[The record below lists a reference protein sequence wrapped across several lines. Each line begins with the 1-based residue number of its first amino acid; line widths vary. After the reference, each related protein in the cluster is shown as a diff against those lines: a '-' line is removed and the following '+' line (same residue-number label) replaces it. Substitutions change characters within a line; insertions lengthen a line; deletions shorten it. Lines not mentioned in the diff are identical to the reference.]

1 MVHQS
6 AASSALV
13 ADLVPELETLIVQ
26 AMGEWKIPGLAIA
39 VVQNGEV
46 ALLKAFGQRDVEAG
60 LPVTTDTQFMICSI
74 TKSFTSTGLALLVD
88 ERLLDWSRP
97 VRDYI
102 PEFRL
107 HDPVATGR
115 ITVRDLLCHHWGLPR
130 HDWIHMPG
138 DLSRAQ
144 MLAALRHLE
153 PSQDIR
159 NAFQYQN
166 LGYVAAGL
174 VAERISGVSWEE
186 FTRTRLTDKLRIRV
200 SFTAE
205 ALAEASDAAVPYA
218 MDGGTRLRTQ
228 LWPIRTAPAGAINA
242 SITGIANWLRFHLG
256 RGEFDG
262 QRLLSPA
269 LIGEMQKPR
278 VHAGTSEFGEIGDLH
293 YGLGF
298 SAYRYRGERAVAHGG
313 GWLGWG
319 TLMSMLPERGI
330 GVAVF
335 TNRDPSPVTDILTN
349 LIFDRVCGTAPIP
362 WLDRFRERRRK
373 ALAQLDID
381 RNARPALRRMN
392 TRPSHELAEYAG
404 EYEHPGYGRIVITQA
419 GDGLHWAYRG
429 LSAPLAHRHYDTFEL
444 PEAAGR
450 LFPDRLAISF
460 STDRD
465 GNIASLSAPFE
476 PLVKDIVFARIPAGD
491 CMDAGFRAAC
501 AGTYSHGQ
509 TTHLVALDANG
520 ELTLKPTNQPTY
532 RLRPYQG
539 GIFTIVELAEFRVE
553 FRRAGDGA
561 IDELIF
567 HQPNGT
573 FVARRIETEAS
584 D

>member
-1 MVHQS
+1 
-6 AASSALV
+6 
-13 ADLVPELETLIVQ
+13 
-26 AMGEWKIPGLAIA
+26 
-39 VVQNGEV
+39 
-46 ALLKAFGQRDVEAG
+46 
-60 LPVTTDTQFMICSI
+60 
-74 TKSFTSTGLALLVD
+74 VD

-256 RGEFDG
+256 RAEFDG

-349 LIFDRVCGTAPIP
+349 LIFDRVCGTAPI
-362 WLDRFRERRRK
+362 
-373 ALAQLDID
+373 
-381 RNARPALRRMN
+381 
-392 TRPSHELAEYAG
+392 
-404 EYEHPGYGRIVITQA
+404 
-419 GDGLHWAYRG
+419 
-429 LSAPLAHRHYDTFEL
+429 
-444 PEAAGR
+444 
-450 LFPDRLAISF
+450 
-460 STDRD
+460 
-465 GNIASLSAPFE
+465 
-476 PLVKDIVFARIPAGD
+476 
-491 CMDAGFRAAC
+491 
-501 AGTYSHGQ
+501 
-509 TTHLVALDANG
+509 
-520 ELTLKPTNQPTY
+520 
-532 RLRPYQG
+532 
-539 GIFTIVELAEFRVE
+539 
-553 FRRAGDGA
+553 
-561 IDELIF
+561 
-567 HQPNGT
+567 
-573 FVARRIETEAS
+573 
-584 D
+584 

>member
-1 MVHQS
+1 MFAPRDCRSTRGIPSMVHQS

-269 LIGEMQKPR
+269 LIGEMQK
-278 VHAGTSEFGEIGDLH
+278 
-293 YGLGF
+293 
-298 SAYRYRGERAVAHGG
+298 
-313 GWLGWG
+313 
-319 TLMSMLPERGI
+319 
-330 GVAVF
+330 
-335 TNRDPSPVTDILTN
+335 
-349 LIFDRVCGTAPIP
+349 
-362 WLDRFRERRRK
+362 
-373 ALAQLDID
+373 
-381 RNARPALRRMN
+381 
-392 TRPSHELAEYAG
+392 
-404 EYEHPGYGRIVITQA
+404 
-419 GDGLHWAYRG
+419 
-429 LSAPLAHRHYDTFEL
+429 
-444 PEAAGR
+444 
-450 LFPDRLAISF
+450 
-460 STDRD
+460 
-465 GNIASLSAPFE
+465 
-476 PLVKDIVFARIPAGD
+476 
-491 CMDAGFRAAC
+491 
-501 AGTYSHGQ
+501 
-509 TTHLVALDANG
+509 
-520 ELTLKPTNQPTY
+520 
-532 RLRPYQG
+532 
-539 GIFTIVELAEFRVE
+539 
-553 FRRAGDGA
+553 
-561 IDELIF
+561 
-567 HQPNGT
+567 
-573 FVARRIETEAS
+573 
-584 D
+584 